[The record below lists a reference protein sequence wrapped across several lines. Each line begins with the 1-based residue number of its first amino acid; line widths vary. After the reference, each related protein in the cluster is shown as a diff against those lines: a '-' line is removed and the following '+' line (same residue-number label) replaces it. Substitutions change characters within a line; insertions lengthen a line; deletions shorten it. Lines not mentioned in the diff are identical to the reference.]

1 MLLYRQLLEQFCQCL
16 CAKDKRHLENFSE
29 IVAGIVLSGS
39 ACLTHWLPFLSHRK
53 CQARAHLARLQYFL
67 NNPRVDVREYYETLL
82 KQSLSEWAGEPL
94 RLVLDTTVLWD
105 EYCVVALTVAW
116 GGRSILVSYEM
127 LEHQSATVGAADYV
141 PVLERGKAILP
152 PGCVITLLADRGFQ
166 HGQLID
172 WCEQSGWELLVRMK
186 SDCKVDLGHGEVKPI
201 AELSPAPG
209 EVRLFPEV
217 SVLGGYTGHLAL
229 ANWPGA
235 KEVWSVFS
243 RSPVSLRTFAE
254 YGKRFGGIE
263 PFFKDCKSAG
273 FNWTRSHI
281 RSLTALSHLF
291 ALLMSAY
298 LLCLLSATVAVN
310 QNLHRSI
317 EHHSQRG
324 LSFFQLGQRWIQ
336 SCLYRGLR
344 IPNLQPFSPE
354 FWPEPACASRR
365 KRRYLRDRV
374 EFSRVT
380 VFPPQKP
387 KGSQTAQTPA

>member
-1 MLLYRQLLEQFCQCL
+1 MLLYRQLLEQFCQGL
-16 CAKDKRHLENFSE
+16 PAKDKRHLENFSE
-29 IVAGIVLSGS
+29 RVAGIVLSGS
-39 ACLTHWLPFLSHRK
+39 ACLTHWIPFLSHRE

-82 KQSLSEWAGEPL
+82 KRSLSEWSGEAL
-94 RLVLDTTVLWD
+94 SLVLDTTVLWD

-116 GGRSILVSYEM
+116 GGRSIPVSYEI
-127 LEHQSATVGAADYV
+127 LEHQSATVGAADYL

-152 PGCVITLLADRGFQ
+152 PGCEMTLLADRGFQ

-172 WCEQSGWELLVRMK
+172 WCERTGWKLLVRVK
-186 SDCKVDLGHGEVKPI
+186 SDCKVDLGHGEVKRI

-217 SVLGGYTGHLAL
+217 SVLGGHTGHLAL
-229 ANWPGA
+229 AYWPGA

-243 RSPVSLRTFAE
+243 HSPVSLQTFAE

-273 FNWTRSHI
+273 FDWTRSHI
-281 RSLTALSHLF
+281 RGITALSNLF
-291 ALLMSAY
+291 ALLLSAY
-298 LLCLLSATVAVN
+298 LLCLLSAIVAVA

-324 LSFFQLGQRWIQ
+324 LSFFQIGQRWIQ
-336 SCLYRGLR
+336 SCLYRGQR
-344 IPNLQPFSPE
+344 IPNLQPFSPGVG
-354 FWPEPACASRR
+354 PKPACASQR

-374 EFSRVT
+374 EFSKVT
-380 VFPPQKP
+380 VFPPRKP
-387 KGSQTAQTPA
+387 THSQTAQSLA